1 VLFAQDHTVV
11 PKESAWFGSYPPEEE
26 EEDHAL
32 RTFFDLENKGEEG
45 GKAIVPMREQP
56 LYVED
61 WIGLRALD
69 ESDRVVLVSCD
80 GEHMQLSTQCWR
92 PLVKKYIGARS

>member
-1 VLFAQDHTVV
+1 M
-11 PKESAWFGSYPPEEE
+11 PKESSWFGSYPPEEE
-26 EEDHAL
+26 DDDALSEVFGSENREE
-32 RTFFDLENKGEEG
+32 GG

-69 ESDRVVLVSCD
+69 ESGRVILASCD
-80 GEHMQLSTQCWR
+80 GEHMQLSAECWR
-92 PLVKKYIGARS
+92 PLVEKYVGSRS